1 MDAFQLADW
10 FKWKSMDTPLH
21 YINQTLAG
29 MAENMGIK
37 TIPEGRKGT
46 VEVHPSPKPKVERKE
61 TEQEEESPIDIFA
74 MLGTQTE
81 E

>member
-1 MDAFQLADW
+1 
-10 FKWKSMDTPLH
+10 
-21 YINQTLAG
+21 